1 MPNITEKKHR
11 LDKQYYIGRTIVSF
25 TLCIKNKEKLFVSKN
40 IVSVFEEY
48 LIAAAKNYGIDVII
62 YLFMPDH
69 LHLILQGKSDN
80 SGCLKM
86 LNMFKQ
92 RTGYWLRRNGIT
104 ASWQK
109 DYFDHIIG
117 AEKDLMNQV
126 YYILNNPVR
135 KGYANDVKS
144 YPYKGSTIMNLN
156 EIEW

>member
-1 MPNITEKKHR
+1 MPHITEKKHR
-11 LDKQYYIGRTIVSF
+11 LDKQYYLGKTIVSI
-25 TLCIKNKEKLFVSKN
+25 TICIKNKEKLFVTKN

-48 LIAAAKNYGIDVII
+48 LVSTAEDYGVDIII

-69 LHLILQGKSDN
+69 LHLILQGKSDD
-80 SGCLKM
+80 SDCIKM

-92 RTGYWLRRNGIT
+92 RTGYWLRKKEIH

-117 AEKDLMNQV
+117 AEKDLTNQV

-135 KGYANDVKS
+135 KGFAGDVKL

-156 EIEW
+156 EMEW